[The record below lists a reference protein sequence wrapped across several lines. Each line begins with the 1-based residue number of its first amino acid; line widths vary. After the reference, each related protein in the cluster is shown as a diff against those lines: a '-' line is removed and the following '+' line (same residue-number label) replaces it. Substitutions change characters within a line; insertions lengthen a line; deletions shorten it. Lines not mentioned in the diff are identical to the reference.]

1 MTILQVR
8 HALKIAV
15 IGYGAI
21 GSFVVEHL
29 IGEPALDVVGVLSE
43 PPLASSP
50 QVRLFD
56 SIDALLGAQP
66 DVVVEC
72 AGHRA
77 LKAFGEL
84 VLCQSPD
91 LLVASVGALADREL
105 EAGLHRA
112 ASASGGRLLIP
123 GGALGG
129 IDAISAAREAG
140 LTSVLA
146 PYSLIHS
153 IKKRAGLVVT

>member
-1 MTILQVR
+1 
-8 HALKIAV
+8 
-15 IGYGAI
+15 
-21 GSFVVEHL
+21 
-29 IGEPALDVVGVLSE
+29 
-43 PPLASSP
+43 
-50 QVRLFD
+50 
-56 SIDALLGAQP
+56 
-66 DVVVEC
+66 
-72 AGHRA
+72 